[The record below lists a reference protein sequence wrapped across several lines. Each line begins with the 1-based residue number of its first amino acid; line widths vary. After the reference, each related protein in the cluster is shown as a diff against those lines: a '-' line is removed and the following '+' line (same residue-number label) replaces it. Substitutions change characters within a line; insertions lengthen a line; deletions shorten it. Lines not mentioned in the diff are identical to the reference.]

1 MVDKSYNM
9 NDSDYRKRLR
19 TPSQCHLT
27 THAMPSNSRYICYYL
42 CTMFTKYG
50 CLLELESYVKD
61 LLYSIWSIV
70 GVKGPESM
78 ERVHRNEEAQKG
90 VSSLGLGSSPPKCEH
105 KCRGCKP
112 CNAIQVPTTTDH
124 LGLHYANYEP
134 EGWKCKCGTSFFNP

>member
-1 MVDKSYNM
+1 
-9 NDSDYRKRLR
+9 
-19 TPSQCHLT
+19 
-27 THAMPSNSRYICYYL
+27 
-42 CTMFTKYG
+42 
-50 CLLELESYVKD
+50 
-61 LLYSIWSIV
+61 
-70 GVKGPESM
+70 M
-78 ERVHRNEEAQKG
+78 ERVHRNEEAHKG